1 MQKVFLIVL
10 LGLSTGVFAQGTA
23 KKTTPT
29 KKPAPPV
36 LIMKNATDS
45 FSYAIGL
52 SIANF
57 YREQGITNINT
68 NLVVK
73 ALNDAKINKAKLNE
87 AEINNCIMNVIQK
100 TREEKSAPNRKASEA
115 YLEKNKTQP
124 GVTTTTSGLQYQV
137 ITMGT
142 GPKPVSTDQV
152 KVHYSGFLIDGTP
165 FESSVGR
172 EPIVFGVTGVIQGW
186 IEALQMM
193 PVGSKW
199 KLFIPPHLAY
209 GDNPP
214 GPPIQP
220 GSALIFEIELLE
232 IVK

>member
-1 MQKVFLIVL
+1 MQKIFLIVL

-23 KKTTPT
+23 KKTAPA

-36 LIMKNATDS
+36 ITMKNASDS

-73 ALNDAKINKAKLNE
+73 AMNDAKLNKPKLNE
-87 AEINNCIMNVIQK
+87 AEINNCIMTVIQK

-115 YLEKNKTQP
+115 FLEKNKSQP
-124 GVTTTTSGLQYQV
+124 GVVTTASGLQYQV
-137 ITMGT
+137 ITNGT
-142 GPKPVSTDQV
+142 GPRPALTDQV
-152 KVHYSGFLIDGTP
+152 KVHYSGTLIDGTP

-172 EPIVFGVTGVIQGW
+172 EPIVFGLTGVIQGW
-186 IEALQMM
+186 VEALQLMH
-193 PVGSKW
+193 VGSKW
-199 KLFIPPHLAY
+199 RLFIPPHLAY

-220 GSALIFEIELLE
+220 GSALIFEVELLE